1 MHLLKHYLTLF
12 TTAITLAACAT
23 ITPTYFYTLS
33 NIGQSSGSEHLTT
46 NATHIDLR
54 PVIVPERLKRTQ
66 IVLNTANS
74 TELTM
79 LENERWAS
87 AFNDE
92 LHDAISAELN
102 KQLLNESATADTQK
116 SYRVW
121 VELHRLEIVKG
132 QAIKAEL
139 SWKITRLATANSD
152 EISST
157 SVCQLQLTEPVG
169 NSTNLIVQGLQKV
182 VLKLS
187 IAIAGNITNLNA
199 GKTSFCQLS

>member
-23 ITPTYFYTLS
+23 ITPTHFYTLS
-33 NIGQSSGSEHLTT
+33 NIAHNSDSERLIT
-46 NATHIDLR
+46 NTTHIDLR
-54 PVIVPERLKRTQ
+54 PVIMPERLKRTQ

-102 KQLLNESATADTQK
+102 KQLLDENTTTDTP
-116 SYRVW
+116 SNYRVW
-121 VELHRLEIVKG
+121 VELHRLEVLKG
-132 QAIKAEL
+132 QTIKAEL
-139 SWKITRLATANSD
+139 SWKITRLASANSD
-152 EISST
+152 EKTST
-157 SVCQLQLTEPVG
+157 RTCQLQLTEPVG
-169 NSTNLIVQGLQKV
+169 NSTDLIVQGLQNI

-187 IAIAGNITNLNA
+187 MGIVGNIKNFEA
-199 GKTSFCQLS
+199 GKANLCQ

>member
-12 TTAITLAACAT
+12 TTSIILAACAT
-23 ITPTYFYTLS
+23 ITPTHFYTLS
-33 NIGQSSGSEHLTT
+33 NIGQYGGSEHLTT
-46 NATHIDLR
+46 NNTHIDLR

-66 IVLNTANS
+66 ILLNTANS

-102 KQLLNESATADTQK
+102 KQLLNENTTTNTPSN
-116 SYRVW
+116 YRVW
-121 VELHRLEIVKG
+121 VELHRLEVLKG
-132 QAIKAEL
+132 QTIKAEL
-139 SWKITRLATANSD
+139 SWKITQLASANND
-152 EISST
+152 EKTYT
-157 SVCQLQLTEPVG
+157 SACQLQLTEPVG
-169 NSTNLIVQGLQKV
+169 NSTDLIVQGLQKI

-187 IAIAGNITNLNA
+187 TAIAGNIKDLGA
-199 GKTSFCQLS
+199 GKASLCQ

>member
-1 MHLLKHYLTLF
+1 MRLLKHDLTLF
-12 TTAITLAACAT
+12 TMAIILAACAT
-23 ITPTYFYTLS
+23 TTPTHFYTLS
-33 NIGQSSGSEHLTT
+33 DIGQHSSSEHLIT
-46 NATHIDLR
+46 NSTHIDLR
-54 PVIVPERLKRTQ
+54 PVIVPERFKRTQ

-102 KQLLNESATADTQK
+102 KQLLNESATMDATN

-121 VELHRLEIVKG
+121 VELHRLEVLKG
-132 QAIKAEL
+132 QTIKAEL
-139 SWKITRLATANSD
+139 SWKITQLASANND
-152 EISST
+152 EKTHNSS
-157 SVCQLQLTEPVG
+157 CQLQLTEPVG
-169 NSTNLIVQGLQKV
+169 NSTDLIVQGLQKT

-187 IAIAGNITNLNA
+187 TAIAGNIKDLGA
-199 GKTSFCQLS
+199 GKASLCQ

>member
-1 MHLLKHYLTLF
+1 MHLLKHDLTLF
-12 TTAITLAACAT
+12 TTAIILAACAT
-23 ITPTYFYTLS
+23 ITPTHFYTLS
-33 NIGQSSGSEHLTT
+33 NIAQSSGSEHLIT
-46 NATHIDLR
+46 NTTHIDLR

-92 LHDAISAELN
+92 LHDAIYAELN
-102 KQLLNESATADTQK
+102 KQLMNESTTTDTPN

-121 VELHRLEIVKG
+121 VELHRLDIVKG
-132 QAIKAEL
+132 QTIKAEL
-139 SWKITRLATANSD
+139 NWKITQLASTNSD
-152 EISST
+152 EKTYT
-157 SVCQLQLTEPVG
+157 SACQLQLTEPVG

-187 IAIAGNITNLNA
+187 TAIAGNIKDLGA
-199 GKTSFCQLS
+199 GKASLCQ